1 MIESHLHIST
11 ILIFSFRT
19 TRASFSPFCISFV
32 FFYNLK
38 QFFWYF
44 ILSVK
49 YWNRLKMAWP
59 DSPANKSVWTW
70 LVPIIPLAPPRRDG
84 ERRLGDESASGQYF
98 NATLVYGYVYIHFQS
113 FICDIC
119 AKRTPLH
126 CSSQD
131 RVVTSKLV
139 DVSVVMNN
147 NLKLGISWV
156 ERFCLTQQLQKAFL
170 LTTLCYSS
178 L

>member
-49 YWNRLKMAWP
+49 YWNRLKMAWTDSPQINPSGP
-59 DSPANKSVWTW
+59 DSSPSH
-70 LVPIIPLAPPRRDG
+70 PSGHQGEMERDDW
-84 ERRLGDESASGQYF
+84 DESASGRYF

-147 NLKLGISWV
+147 NLKLGISRV